1 MTSILQLH
9 FVAAGFAYHNLE
21 ENAKAKKCAFIDLLR
36 VQGGL
41 RIIDPMFL
49 KNGITHVTSCIL
61 FSCQPVYT
69 LINLWLHET

>member
-1 MTSILQLH
+1 MERIEFQNNWLFQLTKKN
-9 FVAAGFAYHNLE
+9 AYHNLK

-49 KNGITHVTSCIL
+49 KNGIAHAKK
-61 FSCQPVYT
+61 
-69 LINLWLHET
+69 